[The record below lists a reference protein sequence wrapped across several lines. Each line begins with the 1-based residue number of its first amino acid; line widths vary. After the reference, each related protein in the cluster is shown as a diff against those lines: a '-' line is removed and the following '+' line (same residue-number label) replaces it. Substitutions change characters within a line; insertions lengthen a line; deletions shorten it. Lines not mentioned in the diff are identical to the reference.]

1 MLVGGVDYPV
11 ETFIDLWVGEVC
23 GENGDYVA
31 CGGDGVRDGFKG
43 VVSVP
48 FPGAEGCE
56 GWYGTVETV
65 QTGVANGKG
74 VFIEGGFIKVFVMS
88 WR

>member
-1 MLVGGVDYPV
+1 MLVGGVDYLV
-11 ETFIDLWVGEVC
+11 EAFVDLWSGEMC

-43 VVSVP
+43 VVSIL

-56 GWYGTVETV
+56 RWYGTVKTV
-65 QTGVANGKG
+65 
-74 VFIEGGFIKVFVMS
+74 
-88 WR
+88 

>member
-11 ETFIDLWVGEVC
+11 EAFVDLWSGEVC
-23 GENGDYVA
+23 GENSDYVA

-56 GWYGTVETV
+56 AWYGTVETV

-74 VFIEGGFIKVFVMS
+74 VFVEGGFIKVFVMS